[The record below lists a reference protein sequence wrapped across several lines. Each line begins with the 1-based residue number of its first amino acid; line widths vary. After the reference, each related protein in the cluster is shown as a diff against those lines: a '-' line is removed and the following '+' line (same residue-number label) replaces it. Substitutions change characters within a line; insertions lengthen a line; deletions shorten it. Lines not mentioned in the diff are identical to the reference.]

1 MNSAAEFS
9 ELIPGLPEEL
19 ALECLTR
26 LHYSAHS
33 VSSHVCKRWRELLQS
48 KDFYYHRRQTGLTHK
63 AACLIQALLVPADS
77 KPVGQPSYGI
87 SLFEPASGDWD
98 RVAPIS
104 KYPNGL
110 PLFCQIASTE
120 GKLIVMGGWDPA
132 TWDPIRDVFMYEFT
146 TREWTQ
152 CKDMPSRRSF
162 FAMGAAGGRVFV
174 AGGHD
179 ENKNA
184 LRSAWAFDTRENQW
198 TELGGMSEARDECE
212 GIVVGPEFW
221 VVSGYDTETQGR
233 FKSSAEALQMETGE
247 WRRVENA
254 WACGSSQSPRGCVGV
269 DKNGNLR
276 SWTEC
281 DPAVRVGSCGIDL
294 GECCILTGSA
304 YQGGPHGFFFVQPQ
318 NLKLVKTD
326 VPDEFAGIV
335 QSGCCVEI

>member
-1 MNSAAEFS
+1 MDSAELS
-9 ELIPGLPEEL
+9 ELIPGLPGEL

-33 VSSHVCKRWRELLQS
+33 VSSHVCRRWRELLQS
-48 KDFYYHRRQTGLTHK
+48 KDFYYHRRQTGYTHR
-63 AACLIQALLVPADS
+63 AACLIQALPAPSDS

-87 SLFEPASGDWD
+87 SLFDPVSGTWD

-132 TWDPIRDVFMYEFT
+132 TWDPIKDVFMYEFT
-146 TREWTQ
+146 TGKWTQ
-152 CKDMPSRRSF
+152 CNDMPCIRSF
-162 FAMGAAGGRVFV
+162 FAMGAAGGRVYV

-184 LRSAWAFDTRENQW
+184 LNTAWVFDTRKNEW
-198 TELGGMSEARDECE
+198 AELNPMSEERDECE
-212 GIVVGPEFW
+212 GIVVGSEFW
-221 VVSGYDTETQGR
+221 VVSGYDTETQGL
-233 FKSSAEALQMETGE
+233 FKSSAESLQLETGE

-254 WACGSSQSPRGCVGV
+254 WWPSQCPRGCVAV
-269 DKNGNLR
+269 DKNGNLM
-276 SWTEC
+276 SWTEL

-294 GECCILTGSA
+294 GECSLLTGSA
-304 YQGGPHGFFFVQPQ
+304 YQGAPHGFFFMEPQ
-318 NLKLVKTD
+318 NQNHKLVKAD
-326 VPDEFAGIV
+326 VPDEFAGNV
-335 QSGCCVEI
+335 QSGCCVQI